1 MPPGHG
7 ECPQESRG
15 RIPGPGVAA
24 PSSWSPWVAWASLG
38 SSGSC
43 GQGGRPGHRTQKL
56 LESFLL
62 SVI

>member
-7 ECPQESRG
+7 KCPQESRG

-24 PSSWSPWVAWASLG
+24 PSSWNPWVAWASLG

-56 LESFLL
+56 
-62 SVI
+62 